1 LVFAV
6 GTLLMNKD
14 KRTNPHLAFQELGR
28 NGYSLVEVGEDEL
41 RMTLRMLAP
50 ADVATPPADLERGLD
65 ELFSSETFRTR
76 AGTADLE
83 REVDGEFLT
92 WSMEAM
98 EFS

>member
-1 LVFAV
+1 V
-6 GTLLMNKD
+6 
-14 KRTNPHLAFQELGR
+14 
-28 NGYSLVEVGEDEL
+28 SEDEL
-41 RMTLRMLAP
+41 RMTLRTIAP
-50 ADVATPPADLERGLD
+50 ADVATPPADLGQELD
-65 ELFSSETFRTR
+65 ELFASETFRTR